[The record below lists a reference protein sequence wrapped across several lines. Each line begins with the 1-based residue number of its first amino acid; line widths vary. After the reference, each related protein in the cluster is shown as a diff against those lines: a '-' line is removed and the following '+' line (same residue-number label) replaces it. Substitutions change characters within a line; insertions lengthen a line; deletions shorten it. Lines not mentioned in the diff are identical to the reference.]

1 MYILFLGFRKL
12 GEFTTIVEAKKYA
25 QESGE
30 AGVFNLLGDNYRDAW
45 YVFENKEKQEE
56 TET

>member
-12 GEFTTIVEAKKYA
+12 GEFLTITEAKRYA
-25 QESGE
+25 QDSGE
-30 AGVFNLLGDNYRDAW
+30 SGVFNLLGDNYRDAW
-45 YVFENKEKQEE
+45 YVFDDKEMQEK